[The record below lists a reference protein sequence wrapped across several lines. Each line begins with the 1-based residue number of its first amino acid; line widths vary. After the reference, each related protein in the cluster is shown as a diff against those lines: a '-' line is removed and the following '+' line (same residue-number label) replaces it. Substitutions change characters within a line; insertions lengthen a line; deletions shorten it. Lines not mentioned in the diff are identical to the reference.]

1 MRVLP
6 FLTALLL
13 PVATQAQ
20 SVPCGGDFR
29 DFLRGVSEEAVAQ
42 GANPAMAD
50 RFFSG
55 LRQDPKVLKADRAQG
70 IFQAPFIEFSRKLI
84 SQDRLD
90 RGRQLSQ
97 RWDEVFHRIE
107 HDYGISR
114 GVLLAFWAFETD
126 YGAFQGDFNT
136 LDALVTLAHDCRR
149 PEIFRP
155 QIFSAMELYERGDFD
170 PDTTTGAWAGEIG
183 MVQMLPRDILENGMD
198 GDGDGHVTLKTSA
211 PDALLSGAKML
222 SELGWRHGEPW
233 LQEVVLPADMD
244 WSQTG
249 LETTMSVA
257 EWERLGVRAREGAL
271 DDGRLEASILLPQ
284 GRGGPSFIAY
294 PNFRVYFEWNQ
305 SFTYVMTAAYF
316 ASRLE
321 GASVYDPGNP
331 DPGLSG
337 EQMLALQR
345 ALDAKGYDVGG
356 IDGILGAGTR
366 SAVRDMQARL
376 GLPADGWPTIE
387 LLNLL

>member
-1 MRVLP
+1 MR
-6 FLTALLL
+6 ALCCLFAL
-13 PVATQAQ
+13 SVSGAAVAQE
-20 SVPCGGDFR
+20 VPCGGDFQTFKAGLQ
-29 DFLRGVSEEAVAQ
+29 DEAVAMGHDPQ
-42 GANPAMAD
+42 VARRFLSGAQQD
-50 RFFSG
+50 GSV
-55 LRQDPKVLKADRAQG
+55 LRRDRAQG
-70 IFQAPFIEFSRKLI
+70 IFQTPFIEFSRKLI

-97 RWDEVFHRIE
+97 RWDEVFDRIE
-107 HDYGISR
+107 RDYGISR

-183 MVQMLPRDILENGMD
+183 MVQMLPKDILENGMD

-244 WSQTG
+244 LSLTG

-376 GLPADGWPTIE
+376 GLPADGWPTVE
-387 LLNLL
+387 LLNRL

>member
-1 MRVLP
+1 MR
-6 FLTALLL
+6 ALSCLIAL
-13 PVATQAQ
+13 SLSGAAFAQ
-20 SVPCGGDFR
+20 EVPCGGDFQTFKAGLR
-29 DFLRGVSEEAVAQ
+29 DEAVAMGHDAEVAQ
-42 GANPAMAD
+42 RFLSGA
-50 RFFSG
+50 
-55 LRQDPKVLKADRAQG
+55 RQDSSVLRRDRAQG
-70 IFQAPFIEFSRKLI
+70 IFQTPFIEFSRKLI

-97 RWDEVFHRIE
+97 RWDEVFDRIE
-107 HDYGISR
+107 RDYGISR

-136 LDALVTLAHDCRR
+136 LNALVTLAHDCRR

-155 QIFSAMELYERGDFD
+155 QIFAAMELYERGDFD
-170 PDTTTGAWAGEIG
+170 PATTTGAWAGEIG

-198 GDGDGHVTLKTSA
+198 GDGDGHVTLKSSA

>member
-1 MRVLP
+1 MR
-6 FLTALLL
+6 ALSCLIAL
-13 PVATQAQ
+13 SLSGAAFAQ
-20 SVPCGGDFR
+20 EVPCGGDFQTFKAGLR
-29 DFLRGVSEEAVAQ
+29 DEAVAMGHDAEVAQ
-42 GANPAMAD
+42 RFLSGA
-50 RFFSG
+50 
-55 LRQDPKVLKADRAQG
+55 RQDSSVLRRDRAQG
-70 IFQAPFIEFSRKLI
+70 IFQTPFIEFSRKLI

-107 HDYGISR
+107 RDYGISR

-136 LDALVTLAHDCRR
+136 LNALVTLAHDGRR

-155 QIFSAMELYERGDFD
+155 QIFAAMELYERGDFD
-170 PDTTTGAWAGEIG
+170 PATTTGAWAGEIG

-198 GDGDGHVTLKTSA
+198 GDGDGHVTLKSSA

>member
-1 MRVLP
+1 MR
-6 FLTALLL
+6 ALCCLFAL
-13 PVATQAQ
+13 SVSGAAVAQE
-20 SVPCGGDFR
+20 VPCGGDFQAFKAGLQ
-29 DFLRGVSEEAVAQ
+29 DEAVAMGHDPQ
-42 GANPAMAD
+42 VAQRFLSGAQQD
-50 RFFSG
+50 SSV
-55 LRQDPKVLKADRAQG
+55 LRRDRAQG
-70 IFQAPFIEFSRKLI
+70 IFQTPFIEFSRKLI

-97 RWDEVFHRIE
+97 RWDEVFDRIE
-107 HDYGISR
+107 RDYGISR

-183 MVQMLPRDILENGMD
+183 MVQMLPKDILENGMD
-198 GDGDGHVTLKTSA
+198 GDGDGQVTLKSSA

-244 WSQTG
+244 LSLTG

-376 GLPADGWPTIE
+376 GLPADGWPTVE
-387 LLNLL
+387 LLNRL